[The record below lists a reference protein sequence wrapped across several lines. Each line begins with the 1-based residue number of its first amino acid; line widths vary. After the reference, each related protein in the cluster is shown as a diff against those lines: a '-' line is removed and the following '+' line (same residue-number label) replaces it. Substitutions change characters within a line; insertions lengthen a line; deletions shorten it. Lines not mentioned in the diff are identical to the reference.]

1 MNWKL
6 RCAFCLMFALPMLAG
21 LFLAGCGSEAESSQ
35 NTSKKAPLVE
45 VVSASQGEIS
55 KDIDI
60 TGKIVATREI
70 KVQATVE
77 GPVGFS
83 PWREGDQ
90 VEKGEKLIEIDR
102 PLYRAE
108 LKESEANL
116 KVAESRLADL
126 KAGTR
131 PEEIA
136 QTEQNVKYL
145 QECADFARKNLER
158 VQELAAKGGVSG
170 EELEKARL
178 SFIECHTNLVS
189 AREKLSQL
197 KTGPTQTD
205 IQVQEAEVEKARAT
219 LEKARAKLAETRI
232 QAPFD
237 GIITKVYVHPGDL
250 ATPQDPLL
258 EMLDPASLVV
268 RFSVSETLMPEIQP
282 GMKATVR
289 LDAYSGRD
297 FQEPCYNQGCDV
309 KIARIYPE
317 INTDSGTVPVE
328 AELTAPHNLM
338 PGMFARISLPVQT
351 AREAVLIPAS
361 ALLSTSGDQE
371 AVFVVQEGKAER
383 REIRIGLE
391 QGSRVQVLE
400 GLKPGEK
407 VVVAGMNSITDG
419 TAVRIEKAE
428 SVQKQ
433 SGDQEQ

>member
-1 MNWKL
+1 MNCQLPCKFFL
-6 RCAFCLMFALPMLAG
+6 VLALPLLAA
-21 LFLAGCGSEAESSQ
+21 LLLAGCGSEAESSEDK
-35 NTSKKAPLVE
+35 SKKSPLVE
-45 VVSASQGEIS
+45 VVSASQGKIS

-60 TGKIVATREI
+60 TGKIVATRDI
-70 KVQATVE
+70 KIQATVE

-83 PWREGDQ
+83 PWREGDP

-108 LKESEANL
+108 LKEAEATL
-116 KVAESRLADL
+116 AVAESKLADF

-136 QTEQNVKYL
+136 QTEQNVEYL

-158 VQELAAKGGVSG
+158 VRELAEKGGVSG
-170 EELEKARL
+170 EELEKARV

-189 AREKLSQL
+189 AREKLSML
-197 KTGPTQTD
+197 KTGPTQTE

-219 LEKARAKLAETRI
+219 LDKARAKLSETRI

-237 GIITKVYVHPGDL
+237 GIITKVYVQPGDL
-250 ATPQDPLL
+250 ATPQAPLL

-268 RFSVSETLMPEIQP
+268 RFSVSETLIPDIKP
-282 GMKATVR
+282 GMQATVR
-289 LDAYSGRD
+289 LDAYSSRD
-297 FQEPCYNQGCDV
+297 FQEPCYNQGCEV

-317 INTDSGTVPVE
+317 LNPDSGTVPVE

-351 AREAVLIPAS
+351 ELEAVLIPAN
-361 ALLSTSGDQE
+361 ALLSTSGDRE
-371 AVFVVQEGKAER
+371 AVFVVSDGKAER

-419 TAVRIEKAE
+419 TAVRTEEAKTSE
-428 SVQKQ
+428 QKQ
-433 SGDQEQ
+433 EQDN